1 MVFTVNNNLSW
12 KNCWVEIMTSDSTM
26 KCSAAENTQITRSG
40 LWPEVLRPRDGQ
52 KDALK
57 CRLKTLR
64 PRLCSSRPPRKLRST
79 PLADKIS
86 TNSRHGTVQTA
97 AECALTRTA
106 DTTHTGNKKPV
117 GEKRVSCI
125 RKGGRLS
132 CCFGGLCPTVSRSY
146 QSLSYCPWVRPTKRK
161 IIHSKYILTFRVS
174 FMHLFVSHY
183 KIMFLCRQNLI
194 CAIQKWVNLKMAVL
208 TRSGNSLSPLSPF
221 CRLVVFHSVMG
232 QMCLG
237 RVFPSFSLLPSSPN
251 CSAAAAPFC
260 MVGAHGMKMT
270 IS

>member
-1 MVFTVNNNLSW
+1 M
-12 KNCWVEIMTSDSTM
+12 MTFDSTV
-26 KCSAAENTQITRSG
+26 KCSAAENTRITRSG
-40 LWPEVLRPRDGQ
+40 LWPGVLRPRDGQ

-117 GEKRVSCI
+117 WGEMRVSCI

-146 QSLSYCPWVRPTKRK
+146 QSLSYCPWVPLTKHK
-161 IIHSKYILTFRVS
+161 IIPSKYILPFRA
-174 FMHLFVSHY
+174 LFVHRFVCHY
-183 KIMFLCRQNLI
+183 KAMFLCLQNCI
-194 CAIQKWVNLKMAVL
+194 YATQKWVNFKMAVL
-208 TRSGNSLSPLSPF
+208 THSGNSFSPLSPF
-221 CRLVVFHSVMG
+221 CRLVVFHSSVMG

-251 CSAAAAPFC
+251 CSTAAAPFC